1 MIVGNPRTKQI
12 FKTSRYTTLIL
23 GAVVMVLPFA
33 YMVSTSFKKRTF
45 LFQNPPQFIPSEPT
59 TRNYIDAW
67 SSSHFS
73 KYFLNSLIVATSST
87 VITVTFAAMSA
98 YAFARFNFFGKKPLF
113 IALLLGLMVPTIVM
127 IIPQFIIAKKL
138 HLVDSLIGLIF
149 FYIGGNF
156 ALNTFLLRGFMEE
169 IPVELEDSMKVEGAN
184 AWTRFV
190 RLYLPLSR
198 PALGTVAL
206 FSFLG
211 SWDEFAWAVTL
222 INSEDKRTLPIGI
235 ALFHG
240 AHATSWGLVFAA
252 SIIALVP
259 VVIVFLAAQR
269 HFIQG
274 LSVGGVKG

>member
-1 MIVGNPRTKQI
+1 MIVANPRSRSI
-12 FKTSRYTTLIL
+12 LKTGRYATLVL
-23 GAVVMVLPFA
+23 GAIVMILPFA

-67 SSSHFS
+67 NSSHFS

-87 VITVTFAAMSA
+87 IITVTFAAMSA
-98 YAFARFNFFGKKPLF
+98 YAFARFYFFGKKPLF
-113 IALLLGLMVPTIVM
+113 IMLLLGLMVPTIVM

-138 HLVDSLIGLIF
+138 HLVDSLTGLIF

-184 AWTRFV
+184 AWTRFI

-252 SIIALVP
+252 SIIALIP